1 MKTFC
6 YWILALF
13 SVQSLVDVARQE
25 AERRRELERQG
36 ITAKVIEG
44 DPAQMAPSGNIST
57 SSPSPRFVR
66 QAEEGKLKG
75 RGSARY
81 YRTAIQKLDREIR
94 SLEDRLVTL
103 RERIQAERWA
113 LPKSGRA
120 GRSSSGSVSREQLQ
134 WQARDIELK
143 LKRLRQERAAT
154 YDEGRRSGFLP
165 GELDGKGQMP

>member
-1 MKTFC
+1 MKAFC
-6 YWILALF
+6 SWFLALLI
-13 SVQSLVDVARQE
+13 VQSLADVARQE

-36 ITAKVIEG
+36 VTAKVVEG

-57 SSPSPRFVR
+57 SGQSPGFVR
-66 QAEEGKLKG
+66 HADEDKMRN
-75 RGSARY
+75 RGSPRY

-94 SLEDRLVTL
+94 SLGDRLVTL
-103 RERIQAERWA
+103 RERIQSERWA

-120 GRSSSGSVSREQLQ
+120 GKSSSGSGSREQLQ

-143 LKRLRQERAAT
+143 LKRLRQERAAI

-165 GELDGKGQMP
+165 GELDGKGQIP